1 MTQST
6 TPKKDYLWLYV
17 LVAIGFS
24 AVCWITGWLMA
35 RDGGYVM
42 PIPANFFE
50 MQASGYQNAEHR
62 MIALIFQ
69 AATYGPLVGALVA
82 AAVEGGKDGLA
93 ELWRKL
99 STWRVGGRIV
109 SAVVFINLVVT
120 LLPATLALI
129 SGIATAD
136 VLFLS
141 VPFTSY
147 LLLFGS
153 QLLTSGLGEEV
164 GWRGYMLPRLLA
176 RNNSEKTLWI
186 SGLIWAVWHYPFVIF
201 LFLENTA
208 GLPVGQQL
216 MMVIF
221 SLAGFTMTIIGQAF
235 IYAWLINNGGSVFW
249 AVVYHAFS
257 NSLAVIFGVQALAA
271 GPVAVLPAIM
281 PWVVVWVMQ
290 KRLGKE
296 SFLQA
301 VEVG

>member
-1 MTQST
+1 MTQLK
-6 TPKKDYLWLYV
+6 TPKKDYVWLYV

-24 AVCWITGWLMA
+24 AIFWITGWLMA
-35 RDGGYVM
+35 RDGGYLI
-42 PIPANFFE
+42 PIPANFFDL
-50 MQASGYQNAEHR
+50 QASGYQNAEHR

-69 AATYGPLVGALVA
+69 AATFGPLVGALVA

-99 STWRVGGRIV
+99 STWRVAGRIV
-109 SAVVFINLVVT
+109 LAVVIINMVVT
-120 LLPATLALI
+120 LLPSLLALI
-129 SGIATAD
+129 TGIATAD
-136 VLFLS
+136 ALFIA
-141 VPFTSY
+141 VPFTGY
-147 LLLFGS
+147 LLLFGM

-201 LFLENTA
+201 LFLENMA
-208 GLPVGQQL
+208 ALPAGQQA
-216 MMVIF
+216 MMIVF
-221 SLAGFTMTIIGQAF
+221 SLAGFTMTIIGQGF

-249 AVVYHAFS
+249 AVVYHALS
-257 NSLAVIFGVQALAA
+257 NTLAIIFGGQALAA
-271 GPVAVLPAIM
+271 GPMAILPAIM
-281 PWVVVWVMQ
+281 PWLVVWVMQ

-301 VEVG
+301 I

>member
-1 MTQST
+1 MTQLT
-6 TPKKDYLWLYV
+6 TSKKDYVWLYI
-17 LVAIGFS
+17 LVAIAFS
-24 AVCWITGWLMA
+24 AVFWITGWLMA
-35 RDGGYVM
+35 RDGGYTM

-50 MQASGYQNAEHR
+50 LQEQGYQNAEHR

-69 AATYGPLVGALVA
+69 AATYGPLIGALVA
-82 AAVEGGKDGLA
+82 AAVESGRVGLT

-99 STWRVGGRIV
+99 SAWRVGGRIV
-109 SAVVFINLVVT
+109 LAVVVINLIVT
-120 LLPATLALI
+120 LLPSFLAMI

-136 VLFLS
+136 ALFM
-141 VPFTSY
+141 VAPITGY
-147 LLLFGS
+147 LLLFGT

-186 SGLIWAVWHYPFVIF
+186 SGLIWAAWHYPFVIF

-208 GLPVGQQL
+208 ALPVGQQV
-216 MMVIF
+216 MMIIF

-249 AVVYHAFS
+249 AVVYHALS
-257 NSLAVIFGVQALAA
+257 NTLAIIFGGQALAA
-271 GPVAVLPAIM
+271 GPMAILPAIM
-281 PWVVVWVMQ
+281 PWIVVWAMQ

-301 VEVG
+301 V

>member
-1 MTQST
+1 MTQLT
-6 TPKKDYLWLYV
+6 TSKKDYVWLYV

-69 AATYGPLVGALVA
+69 AATYGPLIGALVA
-82 AAVEGGKDGLA
+82 AVVESGRVGLT

-99 STWRVGGRIV
+99 SAWRVTGRIV
-109 SAVVFINLVVT
+109 LAVVVINLIVT
-120 LLPATLALI
+120 LLPSLLAMI
-129 SGIATAD
+129 SGIAAADALFITA
-136 VLFLS
+136 
-141 VPFTSY
+141 PITGY
-147 LLLFGS
+147 LLLFGT

-176 RNNSEKTLWI
+176 RENSEKTLWI
-186 SGLIWAVWHYPFVIF
+186 SGLIWAAWHYPFVIF
-201 LFLENTA
+201 LFFENTA
-208 GLPVGQQL
+208 ALPLGQQV
-216 MMVIF
+216 MMVIL

-249 AVVYHAFS
+249 AVVYHALS
-257 NSLAVIFGVQALAA
+257 NTLAIIFGGQALAA
-271 GPVAVLPAIM
+271 GPMAILPAIM
-281 PWVVVWVMQ
+281 PWIVVWVMQ

-301 VEVG
+301 V